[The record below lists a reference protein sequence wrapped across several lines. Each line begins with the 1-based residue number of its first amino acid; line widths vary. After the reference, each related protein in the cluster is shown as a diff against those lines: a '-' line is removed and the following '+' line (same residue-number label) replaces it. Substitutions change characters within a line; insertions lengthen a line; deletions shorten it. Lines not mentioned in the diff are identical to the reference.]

1 MTQAG
6 EILGLL
12 LTSHC
17 SVILSPLPFLL
28 PHPAFLFLLPLFV
41 FLLLSSPP
49 PSPFSHQ
56 VPLWFSQQTIL
67 RCPHYTRVCPG
78 NKMHPRGARF
88 HISPRCHTWWHLHV
102 YLCVSCTSSLHT
114 AHTSRFWKGHWSAH
128 TQEPQHMV
136 QEWNRGKRLCWASL
150 SHRGGFS
157 GWTKS
162 QCKTRIHMTLC
173 SVSLGMLKILGRF
186 W

>member
-17 SVILSPLPFLL
+17 YVIL
-28 PHPAFLFLLPLFV
+28 
-41 FLLLSSPP
+41 PP
-49 PSPFSHQ
+49 PSLSSSSSCFSLSSASFSFPSSLFSSSSSFSYQ

-78 NKMHPRGARF
+78 NKMHPRGTRF
-88 HISPRCHTWWHLHV
+88 HISPRCHIWWHLHV

-114 AHTSRFWKGHWSAH
+114 AHTSIFWKGHWSVH

-162 QCKTRIHMTLC
+162 QCKMRIHMTLC